1 VIDET
6 LHALGEPHRR
16 AILDSLRDEDRS
28 VGELVALLGFEQP
41 GMSKHLRVLRDAG
54 LVDVRKDAQ
63 RRVYA
68 LRPEPMRGLDDWLRP
83 YRERWNTSL
92 DALAR
97 ELDDEP
103 DEGE

>member
-6 LHALGEPHRR
+6 LQAVAEPHRR
-16 AILDSLRDEDRS
+16 AILDSLRETDRS
-28 VGELVALLGFEQP
+28 VGELVATLGFGQP

-68 LRPEPMRGLDDWLRP
+68 LRSEPMRSLDDWLRP
-83 YRERWNTSL
+83 YRDRWNASL
-92 DALAR
+92 DALGR
-97 ELDDEP
+97 ELD
-103 DEGE
+103 EGE